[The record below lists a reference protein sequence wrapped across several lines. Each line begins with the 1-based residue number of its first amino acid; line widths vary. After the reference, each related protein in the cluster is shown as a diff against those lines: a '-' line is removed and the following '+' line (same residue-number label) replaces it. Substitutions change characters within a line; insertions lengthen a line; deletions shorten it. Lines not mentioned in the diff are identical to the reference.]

1 MKAAVR
7 RHIGDLHDRHNK
19 EQKEQMALRMQLG
32 MGGSVKQLHASKAL
46 VDEVIEEIQSRA
58 IMPQNLE
65 PPCWVS
71 QGVRQNIISVHNGL
85 LDLDADPPRLR
96 LHNPDFF
103 ITVSLPY
110 AYQPEA
116 KCPKWEQFLQ
126 ETFVDDED
134 REEKIGFLQRWFG
147 LCLIS
152 DTTYQA
158 FLVLYGQPGTGKSV
172 IGGGL
177 IAMLGHANVS
187 YATPRAMN
195 SRFGLDPLIGKLAN
209 VVTDLD
215 SEEKLDRGIFKRL
228 VDGGLVMT
236 EQKYKNPRPACSTV
250 RFVFGTNKM
259 PTGSNVNDGMWRR
272 MIVLECNQVVPPD
285 RRNLAMSRPEYW
297 LEQGELPGMLNW
309 ALAGLGKLRQEVALV
324 PPARS
329 MEKVE
334 EQRRLADPT
343 HDFIESYLAAAPDA
357 EVERDALYR
366 DYTGWMTGT
375 HNKKEIR
382 SKQVFNAAVRE
393 RFPSVTEVQSKIENR
408 RPRCWKGLRRIGS

>member
-1 MKAAVR
+1 MKAEVR
-7 RHIGDLHDRHNK
+7 RHIGELHDRHNK
-19 EQKEQMALRMQLG
+19 EQLALLERLG

-46 VDEVIEEIQSRA
+46 VDEVIEEVQSRT
-58 IMPQNLE
+58 ILPQNLE
-65 PPCWVS
+65 PPCWVRR
-71 QGVRQNIISVHNGL
+71 GVRQNIISVENGL
-85 LDLDADPPRLR
+85 LDLNADPPRR
-96 LHNPDFF
+96 MPHNHDLF

-110 AYQPEA
+110 AYQPGA
-116 KCPKWEQFLQ
+116 ACPRWEQFLQ
-126 ETFVDDED
+126 QTFAGDENRD
-134 REEKIGFLQRWFG
+134 EKIAFLQRWFG
-147 LCLIS
+147 LCLVF

-158 FLVLYGQPGTGKSV
+158 FLVLHGRPGTGKSV

-187 YATPRAMN
+187 YVTPRAMN

-272 MIVLECNQVVPPD
+272 MIVLECNHVVPAEK
-285 RRNLAMSRPEYW
+285 RNLAMSRPEYW
-297 LEQGELPGMLNW
+297 LEQGELPGMLSW
-309 ALAGLGKLRQEVALV
+309 ALAGLGKLRQEGGLT
-324 PPARS
+324 PPAS
-329 MEKVE
+329 STQKIE
-334 EQRRLADPT
+334 EQKRLSDPT
-343 HDFIESYLAAAPDA
+343 YEFIESHLAAAPDA
-357 EVERDALYR
+357 GVERDALYS
-366 DYTGWMTGT
+366 DYKQWMTGT
-375 HNKKEIR
+375 YNTKELR

-393 RFPSVTEVQSKIENR
+393 RFPSVTEVQAKIGNR
-408 RPRCWKGLRRIGS
+408 RPRCWKGLKRIAS